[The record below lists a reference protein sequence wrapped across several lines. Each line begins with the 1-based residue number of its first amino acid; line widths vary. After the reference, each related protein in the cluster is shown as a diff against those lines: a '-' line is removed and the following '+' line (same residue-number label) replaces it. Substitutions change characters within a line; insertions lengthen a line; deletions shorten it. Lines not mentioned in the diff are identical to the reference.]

1 MIQMNFGVK
10 LKEYREKA
18 GLSQQDL
25 ARAASLDKASINR
38 FESGQRSPSERAR
51 VEDICAALKVEGA
64 QRDALL
70 WSAAYLPGVY
80 DTVAPTDP
88 TLLAV
93 ARALA
98 GTGLSERERVELR
111 TVVETVANRWAGVA
125 EKGGRA

>member
-1 MIQMNFGVK
+1 MNFGAK

-51 VEDICAALKVEGA
+51 VEDICDALKVQGA
-64 QRDALL
+64 ERDALL
-70 WSAAYLPGVY
+70 WSAGYLPRVY
-80 DTVAPTDP
+80 ETVPPTDP

-98 GTGLSERERVELR
+98 TPRLDERERTELR
-111 TVVETVANRWAGVA
+111 TVVETIANRWIGAAG
-125 EKGGRA
+125 EGGRV

>member
-1 MIQMNFGVK
+1 MTFGSK

-25 ARAASLDKASINR
+25 ARASSLDKASINR

-70 WSAAYLPGVY
+70 WSAGYLPAVY
-80 DTVAPTDP
+80 DTIPPTDP

-98 GTGLSERERVELR
+98 ATGLDERERVELR
-111 TVVETVANRWAGVA
+111 TVVETIANRWVGAT
-125 EKGGRA
+125 EEGGRA

>member
-1 MIQMNFGVK
+1 MNFGVK
-10 LKEYREKA
+10 LKEYRERA

-70 WSAAYLPGVY
+70 WSAGYLPGVY